1 MSAMIGSGEAFL
13 ISIIARAASLVGTA
27 TRTMRQFASL
37 RRAISLSVALT
48 SRVSALVIDCTTI
61 SAAPPMT
68 TSPTRTGIDLR
79 RAFMSSSQ
87 QIVICHQSDQP
98 KQESQTDIVDDLLT
112 SRIDRPAADQFQH
125 QEGGASTIQCG
136 ERQDVRQPQAE
147 AQKRDDFDEWQRA
160 RFGGPGRGLHDTDRS
175 FQAPRTQQAPQFL
188 VGGQLVDAPH
198 DPNNRIAGVP
208 DRPSRRFSRTRL
220 PGVDG
225 GMKTK
230 DVGLGRRVELR
241 GCRQRHQLAIT
252 VHHDRDRGVL
262 GGIEGASQVLE
273 LADRATINGADHV
286 TRLQSG
292 GARRCARVHGADRDW
307 GSDLGRPD
315 RGVDREEDQDGEREV
330 EGGPGNDDDE
340 PLPERMRV
348 EAARTGIH
356 AAVHAGQLDEATER
370 DGPDGVEGLA
380 SLPAEELWAESHT
393 ELLHLDPGEL
403 GADEV
408 AGLVHDHQDA
418 EDDDDQGDENHGAHA
433 GSWLHTRLGPLAAA
447 RTWARAQ
454 RSAAMTASTVNSGA
468 GSAAASARA
477 TEGTMSTNRR
487 SPWRKRATASSLA
500 AFNTAGAVPPRSPA
514 SRASATAG

>member
-112 SRIDRPAADQFQH
+112 SRIDRPAANQFQH

-136 ERQDVRQPQAE
+136 KRQDVGQPQAE

-160 RFGGPGRGLHDTDRS
+160 RFGGLGRGLHDADRS
-175 FQAPRTQQAPQFL
+175 FEAPRTQQAPQFL
-188 VGGQLVDAPH
+188 IGGQLVDAPH

-208 DRPSRRFSRTRL
+208 DRPSRRFTRTRL

-225 GMKTK
+225 GMKAQ
-230 DVGLGRRVELR
+230 DVTPRGLVELR
-241 GCRQRHQLAIT
+241 RHRQDQQLT
-252 VHHDRDRGVL
+252 VTVYHDRHRGVF
-262 GGIEGASQVLE
+262 GCFESASQVFE
-273 LADRATINGADHV
+273 LVDRATVNGADHV
-286 TRLQSG
+286 SRLQPG
-292 GARRCARVHGADRDW
+292 VARRCAGVHGADLDW
-307 GSDLGRPD
+307 GSDLGRPN
-315 RGVDREEDQDGEREV
+315 RGVHGEEDQDRQRQV

-340 PLPERMRV
+340 PLPEWMRV
-348 EAARTGIH
+348 EAASTGIH
-356 AAVHAGQLDEATER
+356 AAVHPGQLDEATER
-370 DGPDGVEGLA
+370 NSPDGVEGLA
-380 SLPAEELWAESHT
+380 SLPAEELGAESHT

-408 AGLVHDHQDA
+408 AGLVHDHKQA
-418 EDDDDQGDENHGAHA
+418 EDEDDQRDEHDGAHA
-433 GSWLHTRLGPLAAA
+433 GSWLHTRLGPLAEAC
-447 RTWARAQ
+447 TWARAQ
-454 RSAAMTASTVNSGA
+454 RSASMTDSRVNSFA

-487 SPWRKRATASSLA
+487 WPWRKRATASSLA